1 MNKPKV
7 LLIVMDGWGYSP
19 IKYGNAIAAAKKPN
33 YDYLWNNYSHILLN
47 SFGENVGLPW
57 GSIGSSEVGHTSI
70 GSGRLVN
77 QELSRIDKQIST
89 GNFFKNDVILNY
101 LKGVSNRG
109 GAIHLIGLVSN
120 GGVHSHVE
128 HLYAIFEILKSI
140 RYQYPIYVHAIT
152 DGRDTSPQSATQYL
166 NDLQKKINQIGV
178 DAKIA
183 SICGRYYAM
192 DRDHNW
198 ERTAKAFNVI
208 TQHTG
213 LVAKNYTE
221 AIKASY
227 AKNIT
232 DEFIEPIAL
241 NIPNKKSFI
250 QKILSR
256 NQTIERTAAVKPGDG
271 LIFFNTRPDRMRQI
285 VEMFVFPKNEL
296 GTQPVAQTDVLTLST
311 YDEYLPVKVAY
322 PAIKILDPLAKIL
335 SDHGYTQGHF
345 AETEKYAHA
354 TYFFNG
360 GNPAP
365 FPGEIWEMVPSPKV
379 ATYDL
384 KPEMSANEITDK
396 VLADLE
402 KQRLDFVFIN
412 YANCDMVGHT
422 GVLEAVIKGVEA
434 IDKQLGRLMAL
445 LPETTIMITADH
457 GNGECM
463 IHPETH
469 EIDKKHTVNPV
480 PFILVNEAF
489 KKKSDPTEILQPSG
503 ILADI
508 APTVLHFF
516 NLPKKNDMNGV
527 DLTESMK

>member
-7 LLIVMDGWGYSP
+7 VLVVMDGWGYSP
-19 IKYGNAIAAAKKPN
+19 IKVGNAIMAAKKPN
-33 YDYLWNNYSHILLN
+33 YDFLWNNYSHILLN

-77 QELSRIDKQIST
+77 QELSRIDKEISL
-89 GNFFKNDVILNY
+89 GNFYKNEVILNY
-101 LKGVSNRG
+101 LDSVSKRNG
-109 GAIHLIGLVSN
+109 SIHLIGLVSN

-128 HLYAIFEILKSI
+128 HLYALLAILKEI
-140 RYQYPIYVHAIT
+140 KFDKPIFIHVIT
-152 DGRDTSPQSATQYL
+152 DGRDTSPKSAIQYIDEL
-166 NDLQKKINQIGV
+166 VKKIKDLKV

-183 SICGRYYAM
+183 SISGRYFAM

-198 ERTAKAFNVI
+198 DRTIKTYNVI
-208 TQHTG
+208 AKRNG
-213 LVAKNYTE
+213 PVAKSYTE
-221 AIKASY
+221 AIKNSY
-227 AKNIT
+227 AKDIA
-232 DEFIEPIAL
+232 DEFIEPTAIEFGST
-241 NIPNKKSFI
+241 KSFI
-250 QKILSR
+250 GKLFKK
-256 NQTIERTAAVKPGDG
+256 EDAVAKSGKLEPGDG
-271 LIFFNTRPDRMRQI
+271 IIFFNTRPDRMRQI
-285 VEMFVFPKNEL
+285 AEIFLFEKKEI
-296 GTQPVAQTDVLTLST
+296 GTGPVPNTDMLTLST
-311 YDEYLPVKVAY
+311 YDELLPAKVAY
-322 PAIKILDPLAKIL
+322 PAIKIKDPLAKIL
-335 SDHGYTQGHF
+335 SDHGFTQGHF

-360 GNPAP
+360 GNPEP
-365 FPGEIWEMVPSPKV
+365 FPGEKWFLVPSSKV

-396 VLADLE
+396 LFEVLE
-402 KQRLDFVFIN
+402 KEKLDFVFIN
-412 YANCDMVGHT
+412 YANCDLVGHT
-422 GVLEAVIKGVEA
+422 GVMDAVVKGVEA
-434 IDKQLGRLMAL
+434 IDVQLGRLMTL
-445 LPETTIMITADH
+445 LPETTLMITADH

-480 PFILVNEAF
+480 PFILVNNAY
-489 KKKSDPTEILQPSG
+489 KKQSDPAEILQPSG

-516 NLPKKNDMNGV
+516 DLPKKEDMNGV